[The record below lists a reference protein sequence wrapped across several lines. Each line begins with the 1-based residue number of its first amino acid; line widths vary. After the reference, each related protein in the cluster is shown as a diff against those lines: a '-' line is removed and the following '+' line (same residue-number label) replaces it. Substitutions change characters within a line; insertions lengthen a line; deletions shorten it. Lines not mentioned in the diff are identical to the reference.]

1 VQEKPVGRIHPNP
14 QFQPFDAKTAEVM
27 RLAFHTAWQALLVSG
42 SELVASFRAQ
52 ATREA
57 LVLRIIELARDG
69 ERDVVRLRD
78 QAVAYVL
85 QAKQAAPT
93 MDRPLGS
100 GIGSRPYGHA
110 ADPGTGTSAR

>member
-1 VQEKPVGRIHPNP
+1 MGSVYQSP
-14 QFQPFDAKTAEVM
+14 QFQPFDPKTAEVM

-42 SELVASFRAQ
+42 SELVASFRAE

-57 LVLRIIELARDG
+57 LVLRIIELAQDG

-85 QAKQAAPT
+85 QAKETAPGPERG
-93 MDRPLGS
+93 MRS
-100 GIGSRPYGHA
+100 EVGSRPQGRG
-110 ADPGTGTSAR
+110 ADGGTGSPAR

>member
-1 VQEKPVGRIHPNP
+1 MGSVHPSP

-42 SELVASFRAQ
+42 SDLVASFRAE

-57 LVLRIIELARDG
+57 LVLRIIELAQAG

-78 QAVAYVL
+78 QAVACAL

-93 MDRPLGS
+93 MDRRLRS
-100 GIGSRPYGHA
+100 GVRSRPYGHA